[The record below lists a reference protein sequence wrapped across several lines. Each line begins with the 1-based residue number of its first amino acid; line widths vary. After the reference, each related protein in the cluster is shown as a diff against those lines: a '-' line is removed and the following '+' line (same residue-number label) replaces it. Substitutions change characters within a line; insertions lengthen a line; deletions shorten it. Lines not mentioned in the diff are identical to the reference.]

1 MIRRIAFLGTPQ
13 ISTTTLKFLID
24 KGYEVPLVVTGEDKK
39 RGRGSALTPS
49 PVSEVASE
57 LGLRVTHQPRDL
69 LDIDFDLA
77 VVVAY
82 GKLISE
88 ELLSKGLFVNL
99 HFSLLPRWRGA
110 APMER
115 AILSGDDKTGVCV
128 MRLVKELDA
137 GPIYQVREYPL
148 DQQISLN
155 DLAMDLANLANNA
168 LDEELG
174 KGKAAFR
181 DSMEQMGEPTY
192 AHKLVQDD
200 LRIDWKNSA
209 PVEMRKIRIGRAWAI
224 LDSARF
230 KILAA
235 KLAID
240 GPSLA
245 PGELSGDQVGTGSGN
260 IVLEKVQPENKRAMD
275 VKDWLNGVGKDHK
288 IIFS

>member
-192 AHKLVQDD
+192 AHKLIQDD